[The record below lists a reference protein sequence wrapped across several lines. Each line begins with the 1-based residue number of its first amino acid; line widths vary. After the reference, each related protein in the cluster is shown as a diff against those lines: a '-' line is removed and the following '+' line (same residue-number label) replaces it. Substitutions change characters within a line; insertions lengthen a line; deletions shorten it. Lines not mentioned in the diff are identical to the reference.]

1 MPFVSRRFVVFV
13 FCALA
18 PVFSAAADRPPATQ
32 PSRAFARFVPEA
44 DDDVAWENDRI
55 AFRVY
60 GPALAK
66 KQKTGSGI
74 DVWVKSTRSLVI
86 DRWYKA
92 DDYRR
97 DHGEG
102 LDFYHVGED
111 RGCGGLGV
119 WNGKSLDVS
128 SVWTSHKILRAGPDQ
143 AAIELVYAPWKSG
156 SRRVW
161 ETRQITL
168 DAGSNLNRIQSTIDS
183 DQPGELIIGIGLS
196 KVAGEGGEATLD
208 KAKGLIAYWQPPDRI
223 DGSIACGVR
232 VDPAIVVRIG
242 DIDGHYM
249 ALIRVAPGKPFVYY
263 AGAGWSKSGDFPD
276 APSWEKYV
284 RQYKASF
291 QAK

>member
-1 MPFVSRRFVVFV
+1 MPNVNCRLVVF
-13 FCALA
+13 FLSALP
-18 PVFSAAADRPPATQ
+18 PVVLLAAEPPATQ
-32 PSRAFARFVPEA
+32 PARVFARFVPEA

-60 GPALAK
+60 GPALTK

-276 APSWEKYV
+276 AGSWEKYV
-284 RQYKASF
+284 RQYKATF
-291 QAK
+291 QPK